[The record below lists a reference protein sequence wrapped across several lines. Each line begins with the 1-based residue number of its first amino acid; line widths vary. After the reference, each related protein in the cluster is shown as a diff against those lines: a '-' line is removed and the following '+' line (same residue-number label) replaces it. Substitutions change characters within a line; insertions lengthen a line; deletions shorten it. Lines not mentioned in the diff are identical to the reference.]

1 MYFLSA
7 SVSLCDQIFCIRITP
22 LRLLYLSFRLDSC
35 NRGVQAV
42 PYCQY
47 ANDASSLFYHDIG
60 NKCAYSLAVI
70 R

>member
-1 MYFLSA
+1 MYFLSF
-7 SVSLCDQIFCIRITP
+7 SVSLCDQIFCIRIT
-22 LRLLYLSFRLDSC
+22 LSILVCLFFLWGDC

-42 PYCQY
+42 LYCQY